1 MSVQSVASVRELSH
15 QEKNDIFTFDAWRV
29 LQVMSECVET
39 FDHMGSLTE
48 DFVSVFGSAR
58 TKEEDT
64 AYLSAREL
72 GQRLVEAGY
81 GVITGGGG
89 GIMEAALRGASD
101 KNGRAVGLN
110 IILPHEQKP
119 NPYQTDSLRF
129 HHFFVRKVAFLKYST
144 AVVVYPGGF
153 GTMDEFAEV
162 LTMIQTHK
170 VNPIPM
176 VFVGKSFWG
185 GLIRWF
191 KGTLTEEG
199 MIAPE
204 DNKIFKLVDT
214 AKDAVDYIVECQRY
228 GRRGTVK
235 E

>member
-1 MSVQSVASVRELSH
+1 
-15 QEKNDIFTFDAWRV
+15 
-29 LQVMSECVET
+29 
-39 FDHMGSLTE
+39 
-48 DFVSVFGSAR
+48 
-58 TKEEDT
+58 
-64 AYLSAREL
+64 
-72 GQRLVEAGY
+72 
-81 GVITGGGG
+81 
-89 GIMEAALRGASD
+89 
-101 KNGRAVGLN
+101 
-110 IILPHEQKP
+110 
-119 NPYQTDSLRF
+119 
-129 HHFFVRKVAFLKYST
+129 
-144 AVVVYPGGF
+144 
-153 GTMDEFAEV
+153 V